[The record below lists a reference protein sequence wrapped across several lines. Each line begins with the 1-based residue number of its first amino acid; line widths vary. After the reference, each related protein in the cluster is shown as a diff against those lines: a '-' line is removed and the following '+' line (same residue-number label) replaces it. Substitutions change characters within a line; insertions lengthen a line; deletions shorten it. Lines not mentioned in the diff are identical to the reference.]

1 MGNSLLSSSSLRS
14 KAVTSMAHGFL
25 LLRWWSSVSSS
36 VSLRPGLLA
45 AADLH
50 ARGRLAVGSIPISST
65 TLLNRGDDHR
75 HAFAA

>member
-1 MGNSLLSSSSLRS
+1 
-14 KAVTSMAHGFL
+14 MAHGFL

-65 TLLNRGDDHR
+65 T
-75 HAFAA
+75 FTIFQ